1 MQIVKHIPN
10 SITSMNLV
18 SGSIGVIFCLSGD
31 VRTAFVLMIA
41 SAVFDFFDGFAARML
56 GAYSEIG
63 KELDSLADMVSF
75 GLLPALMLHETMVL
89 SGTAGTLSSTA
100 GTLSGTGNWI
110 SWLPLVLAA
119 FSALRLAK
127 FNLDERQHDSFIGLP
142 TPAAAMICGSLA
154 YYVASVAAT
163 PAPALDSASAD
174 ILASASAG
182 NLASASAGNLASASA
197 DILASASAGNLA
209 SASAGNLA
217 SASAGNLASA
227 SADLFAMSGNWLT
240 NLCSSIWFLPVLALA
255 LSLLLVSEIPM
266 FSMKFGKGKQT
277 DRGTMVIRITFLGIV
292 AVSALA
298 VLAFGANWSLIPL
311 ITFTLYILLNISFRL
326 FAA

>member
-1 MQIVKHIPN
+1 MQITKHIPN
-10 SITSMNLV
+10 TITSMNLI

-63 KELDSLADMVSF
+63 KELDSLADVISF
-75 GLLPALMLHETMVL
+75 GLLPAMMLHETMVL
-89 SGTAGTLSSTA
+89 SRTSVEVGYAGMGAGLVTTGT
-100 GTLSGTGNWI
+100 WI
-110 SWLPLVLAA
+110 SWLPLILAA

-163 PAPALDSASAD
+163 PAFASAEM
-174 ILASASAG
+174 SVR
-182 NLASASAGNLASASA
+182 
-197 DILASASAGNLA
+197 
-209 SASAGNLA
+209 
-217 SASAGNLASA
+217 
-227 SADLFAMSGNWLT
+227 SGNWLT
-240 NLCSSIWFLPVLALA
+240 DLCSSVWFLPALA
-255 LSLLLVSEIPM
+255 FSLSLLLVSEIPM
-266 FSMKFGKGKQT
+266 FSMKFGKGKQA
-277 DRGTMVIRITFLGIV
+277 DKGTMIVRFVFLGIV

-311 ITFTLYILLNISFRL
+311 ISFTGYILLNVACSFRPGR
-326 FAA
+326 

>member
-163 PAPALDSASAD
+163 PAPAL
-174 ILASASAG
+174 
-182 NLASASAGNLASASA
+182 ASASA
-197 DILASASAGNLA
+197 DI
-209 SASAGNLA
+209 LA

-311 ITFTLYILLNISFRL
+311 ISFTLYILLNISFRL